1 MGNPATCAASKG
13 GLIQLTKW
21 LATTLAPE
29 VRVNCVSQSV
39 FRNQDEKFVSAY
51 VSRTPLGRMADE
63 SDIVGMM
70 FLSVGKSQYITGEN
84 ITWTV
89 VIQYGEAKN

>member
-1 MGNPATCAASKG
+1 MGSIYGLIGPDLRIYDGTTMGNPAAYAASKG

-29 VRVNCVSQSV
+29 VRVNCVSPGGV

-63 SDIVGMM
+63 SDIVGAM
-70 FLSVGKSQYITGEN
+70 FLSKR
-84 ITWTV
+84 
-89 VIQYGEAKN
+89 